1 MNHSCTRY
9 ELDDVFRS
17 RSEHVRALFERFR
30 SMIEERGPATM
41 IVYRDRIGFMV
52 KVRFCGASPKRDHL
66 EIGFWFAER
75 DEDARFSK
83 IETIATN
90 VHVHTAKVRDME
102 ELDDD
107 VRAWIERSYRVGLRE
122 HLR

>member
-1 MNHSCTRY
+1 
-9 ELDDVFRS
+9 
-17 RSEHVRALFERFR
+17 
-30 SMIEERGPATM
+30 
-41 IVYRDRIGFMV
+41 MV

-66 EIGFWFAER
+66 EIGFWFTER
-75 DEDARFSK
+75 VEHPRFSK

-90 VHVHTAKVRDME
+90 VHVHTAKVRVME

-107 VRAWIERSYRVGLRE
+107 MRAWIDRSYRVGLRE